1 VSLLQWLAAELRILF
16 SLIGLTIHC
25 SDQLI
30 IFVTDI
36 LIAMSDC
43 ICFSNM
49 TSFTGYI
56 NNTVIK
62 LQIYFN
68 PHIHIFN
75 QIINIISKWFHV
87 FTQNRGAY
95 NHKNTCIFPLHS
107 LVLKKYWRQPSINF
121 YFCNL
126 SSSGDIVYLYKE
138 HWWHWHKLVTD
149 LFFVSILLV

>member
-1 VSLLQWLAAELRILF
+1 MQWLAAELRILF
-16 SLIGLTIHC
+16 SLIGWTIHC

-36 LIAMSDC
+36 LITRSDC

-62 LQIYFN
+62 LLIYFN

-75 QIINIISKWFHV
+75 QIINIIPKWFHV
-87 FTQNRGAY
+87 FTQDRGAY
-95 NHKNTCIFPLHS
+95 NHKNI
-107 LVLKKYWRQPSINF
+107 LVLFLYIGLFWKNTED
-121 YFCNL
+121 NHL
-126 SSSGDIVYLYKE
+126 STLTFVICRLPVTLISKE
-138 HWWHWHKLVTD
+138 CWWY
-149 LFFVSILLV
+149 